1 MAEQNQGWE
10 TDQPYYNQYWPPAFI
25 EIFIGFTLLFYGGIF
40 AMSIACYMAVQLS
53 VWDTIKRS
61 WTILKRN
68 YSEGMDAF
76 EKDPNAKKFF
86 DITNSTYTPTDQEIA
101 RLPTTGLRS
110 ASFNVEKNKFTI
122 VDVGGKRRI
131 IIAIL
136 ICLLVHNVSAVD
148 TDNDGVEDAL
158 DNAPTD
164 PYECQD
170 VDADGCDDCAVT
182 GPLGGPPNPGDDG
195 PDSDGDGICDTG
207 MMDPCWGY
215 PNVDTDNDGWCDSDD
230 NCPDISN
237 PDQAD
242 ADGDGKG
249 DACETIAPT
258 LDPTLGPT
266 TYPTNVP
273 TVYPTSNPSNN
284 PSFHPSKYPTIMP
297 TNSPTRPPSVHPST
311 TPTASPSNNPTNI
324 PSRNPTVNPSES
336 SSRNPTVIPSL
347 TPSKIPT
354 ETPTA
359 NPSISPSNN
368 PTTPT
373 TKPSNIPT
381 TTPLNLPTKTRS
393 NNPTINPSNHPTMSP
408 SNNPTKTPSNVP
420 TATPSNSPST
430 LPTINPSNIPTIDP
444 TKAPTTQPPTQ
455 SPLGDGETAT
465 PTGSPTPTRFP
476 TAQPITKRPT
486 AYGETLPPTLLPT
499 ASPSRAPVTSDPT
512 ESPVTT
518 ASPVTANPT
527 AASLTPTASPVET
540 CAVDNSLGRVDCDD
554 GNVPDGQCSVL
565 FKVSFDVCYVEP
577 YMNGR
582 GTLWTNVKT
591 CACSD
596 VFAGSEL
603 DDGVAKR
610 CYVVKYFYANQ
621 DPSGSYSEYPDAFE
635 FEDDCPLQ
643 SVFKISVQLYHSD
656 CDYVMEIAE
665 WLLDEGD
672 SVQDGLGECI
682 LKSSKAQNQ
691 LYGDH
696 GFGRVHNTSVV
707 ITLRDENGDSDEIE
721 TGSAVLYSISPV
733 IWVVLS
739 VIVWL

>member
-1 MAEQNQGWE
+1 MGSYLPFVDLGTNKALQVATGNGFTCALLYNFGLFKKVIKCWGRNTFGQLGLGHTSNQGNVPN
-10 TDQPYYNQYWPPAFI
+10 DAFPSVDLGPGFEPVQVI
-25 EIFIGFTLLFYGGIF
+25 VGVDRSCALSLSNSVKCWGRGSYGKLGYEDTLSRGTASSQMGINLLPISLGTGFNFNVIQIAIGEDHSCALSADNTVKCWGRNNFGQLGIGDTLTRGDSVGDMGNNL
-40 AMSIACYMAVQLS
+40 APVQLGF
-53 VWDTIKRS
+53 DTIQ
-61 WTILKRN
+61 I
-68 YSEGMDAF
+68 
-76 EKDPNAKKFF
+76 
-86 DITNSTYTPTDQEIA
+86 
-101 RLPTTGLRS
+101 TTGAFHSCALSNNNDVKCWGKNTGGQLGAGDTLNRGDGAIPMLSLIPIALGS
-110 ASFNVEKNKFTI
+110 AFGPPMHIEAGYSHVCAVSMFDKVKCWGGNTFGELGLEHTI
-122 VDVGGKRRI
+122 
-131 IIAIL
+131 
-136 ICLLVHNVSAVD
+136 NM
-148 TDNDGVEDAL
+148 GVEPDDMA
-158 DNAPTD
+158 DNLPV
-164 PYECQD
+164 
-170 VDADGCDDCAVT
+170 VDLVF
-182 GPLGGPPNPGDDG
+182 
-195 PDSDGDGICDTG
+195 
-207 MMDPCWGY
+207 
-215 PNVDTDNDGWCDSDD
+215 
-230 NCPDISN
+230 
-237 PDQAD
+237 
-242 ADGDGKG
+242 
-249 DACETIAPT
+249 IAPT
-258 LDPTLGPT
+258 PDPTDSPT
-266 TYPTNVP
+266 KHPSIN
-273 TVYPTSNPSNN
+273 PTSNPSIN
-284 PSFHPSKYPTIMP
+284 PSFHPSNNPTIMP

-577 YMNGR
+577 YMNKR
-582 GTLWTNVKT
+582 GTLWTNMKT

-596 VFAGSEL
+596 VF
-603 DDGVAKR
+603 
-610 CYVVKYFYANQ
+610 
-621 DPSGSYSEYPDAFE
+621 
-635 FEDDCPLQ
+635 
-643 SVFKISVQLYHSD
+643 
-656 CDYVMEIAE
+656 
-665 WLLDEGD
+665 
-672 SVQDGLGECI
+672 
-682 LKSSKAQNQ
+682 
-691 LYGDH
+691 
-696 GFGRVHNTSVV
+696 
-707 ITLRDENGDSDEIE
+707 
-721 TGSAVLYSISPV
+721 
-733 IWVVLS
+733 
-739 VIVWL
+739 